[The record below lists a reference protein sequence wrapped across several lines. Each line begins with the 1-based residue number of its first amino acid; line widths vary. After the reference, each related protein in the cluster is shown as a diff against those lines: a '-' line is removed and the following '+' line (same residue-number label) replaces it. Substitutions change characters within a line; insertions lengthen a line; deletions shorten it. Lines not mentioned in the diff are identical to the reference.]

1 MGPIG
6 TMELVIILFI
16 IILIF
21 GATRLPQIF
30 GGVGKGIKE
39 FKQAVRDDDTK
50 PGDRPKI

>member
-6 TMELVIILFI
+6 ITELIIILFI

-39 FKQAVRDDDTK
+39 FKQAVRDDDNK
-50 PGDRPKI
+50 PGDRPKV